1 MIIVAWKKVKLE
13 DILQAEVLLEL
24 STIFITAAILRF
36 LQNSTS
42 VPKRG
47 RGSLKG
53 LKVAKKANESSDGKL
68 SIKFSTKLGGP
79 IDINRRSFV
88 DEVVLQM
95 KQHIP
100 IVGVK
105 KWSQIPLE
113 PKNVL
118 KDKVLERWRLV
129 DDDYARTKILRIA
142 QERYRGPEELDPEEW
157 EGMIKYFKTDDF
169 QDISDRNAENRGQRE
184 SIHRTGSK
192 SYSQIS
198 YENTDPETQEEPND
212 LQLLALAYCPNGQ
225 WIDTEKERVYD
236 EAKKRIAEIE
246 AEECRLLSAEEQDE
260 IYQSI
265 VGSKPN
271 YVRGRGYMAKPP
283 TFAERVR
290 DEVSCEIQTLKKKL
304 EEERAER
311 EAERVVERAEREAE
325 RVKRKEERVAD
336 RAESDARLE
345 ALREEFMAI
354 FANQSQV
361 YKLVKFMQMSCLMV
375 CL

>member
-1 MIIVAWKKVKLE
+1 MMLC
-13 DILQAEVLLEL
+13 
-24 STIFITAAILRF
+24 F
-36 LQNSTS
+36 
-42 VPKRG
+42 
-47 RGSLKG
+47 
-53 LKVAKKANESSDGKL
+53 
-68 SIKFSTKLGGP
+68 
-79 IDINRRSFV
+79 
-88 DEVVLQM
+88 
-95 KQHIP
+95 
-100 IVGVK
+100 
-105 KWSQIPLE
+105 
-113 PKNVL
+113 
-118 KDKVLERWRLV
+118 
-129 DDDYARTKILRIA
+129 
-142 QERYRGPEELDPEEW
+142 
-157 EGMIKYFKTDDF
+157 F

-198 YENTDPETQEEPND
+198 YENTNPETQEEPND
-212 LQLLALAYCPNGQ
+212 LQLLALTNYPKGQ
-225 WIDTEKERVYD
+225 WIDIEKERVYD

-246 AEECRLLSAEEQDE
+246 AEKCRLLSAEEQDA

-290 DEVSCEIQTLKKKL
+290 DEVNCEIQTLKKNL

-325 RVKRKEERVAD
+325 CAAEQVKRKEEHAAD

-345 ALREEFMAI
+345 ALKEEFMAI

-361 YKLVKFMQMSCLMV
+361 KSWIVMKISKIHSSIDGARRDSHSSASLKDLF
-375 CL
+375 